1 MPKLAASASL
11 AAYLNTGGSLHSTMK
26 KGESEEF
33 EVKVIETIRELDILP
48 LERLSKQQEERII
61 ALERG
66 LEGVLRRLETSTSPE
81 DQAGWFG
88 RPE

>member
-1 MPKLAASASL
+1 MPKFAASASL

-26 KGESEEF
+26 KDESDEF
-33 EVKVIETIRELDILP
+33 EVKVNVPASWAELKD
-48 LERLSKQQEERII
+48 LELRVI

-66 LEGVLRRLETSTSPE
+66 LEGVLRRLEESSGPE

>member
-26 KGESEEF
+26 NGESDESI
-33 EVKVIETIRELDILP
+33 VKVNVPASWAELKE
-48 LERLSKQQEERII
+48 LEARVI

-66 LEGVLRRLETSTSPE
+66 LEGVLRRLEASSSPDDE
-81 DQAGWFG
+81 AGWFG

>member
-1 MPKLAASASL
+1 
-11 AAYLNTGGSLHSTMK
+11 MK
-26 KGESEEF
+26 QDKSDES
-33 EVKVIETIRELDILP
+33 EVKVIETIRKLDILP

-66 LEGVLRRLETSTSPE
+66 LEGLLRHLEESSGPNDE
-81 DQAGWFG
+81 AGWFG

>member
-1 MPKLAASASL
+1 MPIARQTALL
-11 AAYLNTGGSLHSTMK
+11 GDILNTEGCLHSTMK